1 MLKLGIRLK
10 QIEALVAPD
19 YHHIWDCCC
28 DHGFLGTSLL
38 HKQTAPHI
46 HFVDIVPEL
55 IASLTQ
61 RLDTHF
67 TQNPNPNLK
76 NQRSQ
81 WHTHCL
87 DIARLPLGIGY
98 MDADIQ
104 LLKQPKHLVIIAGI
118 GGELMAQCVND
129 IATKHSNL
137 AIDFLLCPV
146 HHIYT
151 LREQLISLN
160 MGLIKE
166 VLIKENNRF
175 YEILYVS
182 NRMAN
187 SSPQI
192 QNISLVGESIWSPT
206 EICKIEDTQDYLKN
220 TLKHYLRI
228 QSGMHKNTPSK
239 TDQNIRLEHIIKAYQ
254 TISDKLQ

>member
-28 DHGFLGTSLL
+28 DHGLLGTSLL
-38 HKQTAPHI
+38 HKQAAPHI

-55 IASLTQ
+55 ITSLTQ
-61 RLDTHF
+61 RLETHF
-67 TQNPNPNLK
+67 TQNPNPNLII
-76 NQRSQ
+76 QRSQ

-87 DIARLPLGIGY
+87 DIARLPLEIDS
-98 MDADIQ
+98 MDEDKQ
-104 LLKQPKHLVIIAGI
+104 LLQQRKHLVIIAGI

-146 HHIYT
+146 HHTYT

-182 NRMAN
+182 NRIAN
-187 SSPQI
+187 STPQI
-192 QNISLVGESIWSPT
+192 QNISHAGESIWTPT
-206 EICKIEDTQDYLKN
+206 EICKTEDIQDYLKI
-220 TLKHYLRI
+220 TLKHYLRT
-228 QSGMHKNTPSK
+228 QSGMNKSPPLK
-239 TDQNIRLEHIIKAYQ
+239 TDQSIRLEHIIKAYQ